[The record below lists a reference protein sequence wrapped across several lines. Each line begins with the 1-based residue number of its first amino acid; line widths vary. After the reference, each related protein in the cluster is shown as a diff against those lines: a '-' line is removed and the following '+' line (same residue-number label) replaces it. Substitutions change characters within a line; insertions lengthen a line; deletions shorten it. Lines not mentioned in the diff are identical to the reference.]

1 MLDKQEFV
9 HWCQRLGVSEE
20 AQKVLERIRSSDPAR
35 RVQSGTRSV
44 SGTYPS
50 KKMGVTIQFESHRVE
65 LAAVYEMEHDP
76 DVIEY
81 YDQPPSFKLDY
92 AGMNGRRL
100 GVFHTPD
107 YFAIRQN
114 TAGWEKC
121 KTEEHLEKLADK
133 NPNRYC
139 RDEDGTWRC
148 PPGEAYA
155 EQFNLYYRVRTSK
168 STDWIFQRN
177 IQFLEDYLRTDL
189 SPIEKSAR
197 DSAFGIVTSEP
208 SVKLDDLFLRTEG
221 VATRDDIYTLIA
233 AGDLFVDLTA
243 APLVEPQQVRVFPNS
258 ETALAYAHIVE
269 ISQEATANRPRF
281 IDLALGSTMEWN
293 NRAWKIVNVGDQMVS
308 LLGDGNAFTELPLA
322 AFELL
327 VKEGRITGVPVPVE
341 TSLNEEAAKILA
353 NASEDDFRIANHRA
367 NIVGC
372 RLRGERLPD
381 NNNVSERTLRYWVA
395 QYKVMEAKCGNGYIG
410 LIRQTHRRGFRGSK
424 LPPATWRLMTEFIE
438 NDYET
443 HKQKRKYE
451 VWIVLK
457 GECDKR
463 GVIAPSYKT
472 FARAVRRR
480 SGYRQT
486 LRRKGPRAAYKEEPF
501 YWQLEQ
507 TTPRHGDRPFEI
519 CHIDHTELDV
529 ESPSSRTG
537 RTLGRPWLTLL
548 TDAYSRRILAVY
560 ITFDPPSY
568 RSCMMVLRQCVK
580 LHGRLPQIIVVDGG
594 AEFRSTY
601 FDTLLARYE
610 CTKKTRPPAKA
621 RFGSVCERLFGTTN
635 TQFIHN
641 LRGNTQIM
649 RNVRQV
655 TKSVNPKGKATWPL
669 GHLYDRLCEYSYQIY
684 DQIDHPAL
692 GESPRNTFIEGLA
705 RTGRRPHRF
714 IPYDEDF
721 LMWTRP
727 TTPKGTAKVLAGR
740 GVKIHHLVYWS
751 DAFRDPEIENTQVA
765 VRYDPFDAGIAYA
778 FVAKRWVRCYSEHY
792 LVFHGRSE
800 KELMIATKELRALKN
815 SHSQQFTVSAKK
827 LADFLQ
833 SVEAEE
839 VMLMQRLRDA
849 EGRTVLDKINN
860 RIPEVKSKEIDVAE
874 VAETNSHRSSEES
887 SLTEDAEEM
896 LEVYEDF

>member
-1 MLDKQEFV
+1 MLDKQEFF
-9 HWCQRLGVSEE
+9 HWCQRLSVSDE
-20 AQKVLERIRSSDPAR
+20 AQKILERIRSSDPAR

-100 GVFHTPD
+100 VVFHTPD
-107 YFAIRQN
+107 YFAIRQD
-114 TAGWEKC
+114 TAGWEEC
-121 KTEEHLEKLADK
+121 KTEEQLEKLAEK

-139 RDEDGTWRC
+139 RDEEGTWRC

-168 STDWIFQRN
+168 STDWTFQRN
-177 IQFLEDYLRTDL
+177 IQFLEDYLRNDL
-189 SPIEKSAR
+189 PPIEKTAR
-197 DSAFGIVTSEP
+197 DSALEIVTAEP
-208 SVKLDDLFLRTEG
+208 SVKLDDLFLKTEG
-221 VATRDDIYTLIA
+221 VASRDDIYTLIA

-258 ETALAYAHIVE
+258 ETALAYARIVE

-281 IDLALGSTMEWN
+281 IDLAVGSTMEWN
-293 NRAWKIVNVGDQMVS
+293 NRAWKTANVGDQMVS

-367 NIVGC
+367 DIVGC

-457 GECDKR
+457 DECDKR

-507 TTPRHGDRPFEI
+507 ATPRHGDRPFEI

-610 CTKKTRPPAKA
+610 CIKKTRPPAKA

-641 LRGNTQIM
+641 LRGNTQIT

-669 GHLYDRLCEYSYQIY
+669 GHLYDRLCEYSYQVY

-792 LVFHGRSE
+792 SVFHGRSE

-860 RIPEVKSKEIDVAE
+860 RIPEVKSEEIDVAE
-874 VAETNSHRSSEES
+874 FAETNSHRSSEES

>member
-1 MLDKQEFV
+1 MLDKQEFF
-9 HWCQRLGVSEE
+9 HWCQRLSVSEE
-20 AQKVLERIRSSDPAR
+20 AQKILERIRSSDPAR

-100 GVFHTPD
+100 VVFHTPD

-114 TAGWEKC
+114 TAGWEEC

-133 NPNRYC
+133 NPNRYR

-189 SPIEKSAR
+189 PPIEKSAR
-197 DSAFGIVTSEP
+197 DSALGIVTTEP

-243 APLVEPQQVRVFPNS
+243 APLVEPQQVRLFPNS
-258 ETALAYAHIVE
+258 ETALAYARIVE

-281 IDLALGSTMEWN
+281 IDLAVGSTMEWN
-293 NRAWKIVNVGDQMVS
+293 NRAWKIANVGGQMVS

-367 NIVGC
+367 DIVGC

-457 GECDKR
+457 DECDKR

-548 TDAYSRRILAVY
+548 SDAYSRRILAVY

-610 CTKKTRPPAKA
+610 CIKKTRPPAKA

-641 LRGNTQIM
+641 LRGNTQIT

-669 GHLYDRLCEYSYQIY
+669 GHLYDRLCEYSYQVY

-792 LVFHGRSE
+792 SVFHGRSE

-860 RIPEVKSKEIDVAE
+860 SIPEVKSEEIDVAE

>member
-1 MLDKQEFV
+1 MLDKHELL
-9 HWCQRLGVSEE
+9 HWCQRLTLSEE

-100 GVFHTPD
+100 VVFHTPD

-114 TAGWEKC
+114 TAGWEEC
-121 KTEEHLEKLADK
+121 KTEEQLEKLAEK

-139 RDEDGTWRC
+139 RDEEGTWRC

-155 EQFNLYYRVRTSK
+155 ERFNLYYRVRTSK

-177 IQFLEDYLRTDL
+177 IQFLEDYLRNDL
-189 SPIEKSAR
+189 PPIEKAAR
-197 DSAFGIVTSEP
+197 DLPMEIVTTEP
-208 SVKLDDLFLRTEG
+208 SVTLDDLFVKTES
-221 VATRDDIYTLIA
+221 VASRDVIFALIA
-233 AGDLFVDLTA
+233 AGDLFVDLA
-243 APLVEPQQVRVFPNS
+243 DAPLVEPQKVRVFPNR
-258 ETALAYAHIVE
+258 ETALAYSRIVE
-269 ISQEATANRPRF
+269 VSPKASANRPRF
-281 IDLALGSTMEWN
+281 IDLAVGSTMEWN
-293 NRAWKIVNVGDQMVS
+293 NRAWKIANVGDQMVS
-308 LLGDGNAFTELPLA
+308 LLGEGNALTELPLA

-327 VKEGRITGVPVPVE
+327 VKEGRITGVPAQVE

-353 NASEDDFRIANHRA
+353 NATEDDLRVANHRA
-367 NIVGC
+367 DIVGR
-372 RLRGERLPD
+372 RLRGERLSGNTD
-381 NNNVSERTLRYWVA
+381 VSDRTLRYWVA
-395 QYKVMEAKCGNGYIG
+395 QYRVMEAKCGNGYLG

-424 LPPATWRLMTEFIE
+424 LPPATWELMTQFIE

-457 GECDKR
+457 DECDKR

-486 LRRKGPRAAYKEEPF
+486 LKRKGRRAAYSEEPF
-501 YWQLEQ
+501 FWQLEQ

-548 TDAYSRRILAVY
+548 TDAYSRRILAIY

-568 RSCMMVLRQCVK
+568 RSCMMVLRQCVR

-610 CTKKTRPPAKA
+610 CIKKTRPPAKA

-641 LRGNTQIM
+641 LRGNTQIT

-669 GHLYDRLCEYSYQIY
+669 GNLYDRLCEYSYQVY

-692 GESPRNTFIEGLA
+692 GETPRNTFIEGLA
-705 RTGRRPHRF
+705 RTGSRPHRL

-727 TTPKGTAKVLAGR
+727 TTPKGTAKVLPGR

-751 DAFRDPEIENTQVA
+751 DAFRDPEIEKLQVA

-792 LVFHGRSE
+792 SVFHGRSE

-849 EGRTVLDKINN
+849 EGRTVLDKINSSTAK
-860 RIPEVKSKEIDVAE
+860 PEEFELPAVSKID
-874 VAETNSHRSSEES
+874 SDSSSEETS
-887 SLTEDAEEM
+887 RSEDAEET
-896 LEVYEDF
+896 LEVYEEF

>member
-1 MLDKQEFV
+1 
-9 HWCQRLGVSEE
+9 
-20 AQKVLERIRSSDPAR
+20 
-35 RVQSGTRSV
+35 
-44 SGTYPS
+44 
-50 KKMGVTIQFESHRVE
+50 MGVTIQFESHRVE

-100 GVFHTPD
+100 VVFHTPD
-107 YFAIRQN
+107 YFAIRQD
-114 TAGWEKC
+114 TAGWEEC
-121 KTEEHLEKLADK
+121 KTEEQLEKLAEK

-139 RDEDGTWRC
+139 RDEEGTWRC

-177 IQFLEDYLRTDL
+177 IQFLEDYLRNDL
-189 SPIEKSAR
+189 PPIEKIAR
-197 DSAFGIVTSEP
+197 DSALGIGTTEP
-208 SVKLDDLFLRTEG
+208 SLKLDDLFLKTEG

-243 APLVEPQQVRVFPNS
+243 APLVEPQQVRVFPNR
-258 ETALAYAHIVE
+258 ETALAYARIVE
-269 ISQEATANRPRF
+269 VSQEATANRPRF
-281 IDLALGSTMEWN
+281 IDLAVGSTMEWN
-293 NRAWKIVNVGDQMVS
+293 NRAWKIANVGDQMVS

-327 VKEGRITGVPVPVE
+327 VKEGRITGLPVPVE
-341 TSLNEEAAKILA
+341 TSINEEAAKILA

-367 NIVGC
+367 DIVGR

-424 LPPATWRLMTEFIE
+424 LPPATWQLMTEFIE

-457 GECDKR
+457 DECDKR

-486 LRRKGPRAAYKEEPF
+486 LKRKGPRAAYKEEPF

-507 TTPRHGDRPFEI
+507 TTPRHGDRPCEI

-580 LHGRLPQIIVVDGG
+580 LHGRLPQIVVVDGG

-610 CTKKTRPPAKA
+610 CIKKTRPPAKA

-641 LRGNTQIM
+641 LRGNTQIT

-669 GHLYDRLCEYSYQIY
+669 GHLYDRLCEYSYQVY

-740 GVKIHHLVYWS
+740 GVKIHHLIYWS
-751 DAFRDPEIENTQVA
+751 DSFRDPEIENTQVA

-778 FVAKRWVRCYSEHY
+778 FVSKRWVRCYSEHY
-792 LVFHGRSE
+792 SVFHGRSE

-839 VMLMQRLRDA
+839 VMLMQRLRDV
-849 EGRTVLDKINN
+849 EGRTVLDKINSSTAE
-860 RIPEVKSKEIDVAE
+860 PEEIELPAVSGMA
-874 VAETNSHRSSEES
+874 
-887 SLTEDAEEM
+887 
-896 LEVYEDF
+896 